1 MHTSRSRA
9 YLLSTL
15 TLATALGAC
24 ANGDFGRL
32 KPQFVTDDMHAWVGR
47 EAVREAGIPSSKFPL
62 TDEERQLRDLAY
74 PLIEP
79 PFDRSRWYS
88 IINEYGVT
96 RVFLPRWPD
105 FDPTDYSRRLM
116 ARPYR
121 SANGRYAQLNGDIR
135 NDVTRTLP
143 FFGVAV
149 RVLDLDRKRE
159 KSLAYVSGLT
169 ENERHHAMVRIA
181 ENTLVIAW
189 VQRSL
194 SERAESYKYALE
206 HLVIA
211 TPVPMAVEVER
222 SLTLLRT
229 RIAENRLVA
238 TPAIA
243 AGPMAMIHSATR
255 SNESSGGT
263 LIVR

>member
-1 MHTSRSRA
+1 MC
-9 YLLSTL
+9 LLSTL
-15 TLATALGAC
+15 ALAIALGGC

-32 KPQFVTDDMHAWVGR
+32 KPQLVTDDMHAWVGR
-47 EAVREAGIPSSKFPL
+47 EAAREAGIPSSKFPL

-88 IINEYGVT
+88 IVNEYGVT
-96 RVFLPRWPD
+96 RVFLPGWPY
-105 FDPTDYSRRLM
+105 FDPTDYSRRLT

-121 SANGRYAQLNGDIR
+121 SATGRYGQLNTDIR

-143 FFGVAV
+143 FFGVAL

-159 KSLAYVSGLT
+159 KSLAYVSSLT
-169 ENERHHAMVRIA
+169 EAERQHAAARNA
-181 ENTLVIAW
+181 ENALVIAW

-194 SERAESYKYALE
+194 SERADSYKYALE

-211 TPVPMAVEVER
+211 TPMPMAVEVER

-243 AGPMAMIHSATR
+243 VGPVAMTSAAVTR
-255 SNESSGGT
+255 STGPVGGPY
-263 LIVR
+263 IAQ